1 MPSAFCYNG
10 LGINSGVYNMT
21 SYDKILG
28 GLLAA
33 ALGDAM
39 GSVTETRS
47 REQIIEKFGGKVT
60 ELMKAPDDV
69 FARDFPMGSVTD
81 DFSLAYCTA
90 LEIINAGGNIT
101 DEVAKKA
108 LLRWSQTEYFKLAGP
123 TTIGAVKR
131 LKGEE
136 VSGPYDFLS
145 VDNSKGSNG
154 SAMKISPVG
163 LASHGNIKKAMRDAV
178 TICKPTHYNSTSL
191 AGACA
196 VSAAV
201 SEAMHD
207 ESTIESIIKAGLVG
221 AKYGDEVGRRA
232 GKELANP
239 SVYKRIKLAVSIA
252 NNCRGDI
259 DRTMEELIDI
269 IGCGLSAAEAV
280 PVAFGLLVAC
290 EGRTMDCIT
299 AAVNIGNDTDTIATI
314 LGAMVGTYNG
324 VDDELLRYLDIID
337 SVNDF
342 DLKMVAAELEMLGG
356 SHE

>member
-1 MPSAFCYNG
+1 MPSAFCYNYLKAG
-10 LGINSGVYNMT
+10 LYNMT
-21 SYDKILG
+21 SYDRILG
-28 GLLAA
+28 GLLAG

-47 REQIIEKFGGKVT
+47 NAQIKEKFGGKVT
-60 ELMKAPDDV
+60 ELLKAPDDV
-69 FARDFPMGSVTD
+69 FARDFPAGSVTD

-90 LEIINAGGNIT
+90 LEIINSNGNIT
-101 DEVAKKA
+101 DETARRA
-108 LLRWSQTEYFKLAGP
+108 LLRWSETDFFKLAGP
-123 TTIGAVKR
+123 TTVGAVNR
-131 LKGEE
+131 LLGHE
-136 VSGPYDFLS
+136 VSGPYDYLA

-163 LASHGNIKKAMRDAV
+163 LASHGNIRKAMQDAV

-196 VSAAV
+196 VAAAV

-207 ESTIESIIKAGLVG
+207 DATVESVIKAGLIG
-221 AKYGDEVGRRA
+221 AKYGDETGKRA

-252 NNCRGDI
+252 AAHKGDI
-259 DRTMEELIDI
+259 DKAMAELIDI

-280 PVAFGLLVAC
+280 PVAFGLFAAC
-290 EGRTMDCIT
+290 EGRTMDCII

-314 LGAMVGTYNG
+314 VGAIAGTFNG
-324 VDDELLRYLDIID
+324 VDEELMQYLDILD
-337 SVNDF
+337 SVNHF

-356 SHE
+356 QHE